1 MTRGTIRNG
10 LHHLAWILWLAWRT
24 TGAWQ
29 VFPKPPG
36 RRIFVNG
43 RQLLPGEKVWE
54 AMARETHEERE
65 GKEAPAGAEKERKS
79 LCV

>member
-1 MTRGTIRNG
+1 MEEMYSRLRHMMWRIWT
-10 LHHLAWILWLAWRT
+10 AWRAH
-24 TGAWQ
+24 GGW
-29 VFPKPPG
+29 PGNPRPPG

>member
-1 MTRGTIRNG
+1 MRIRTCLQHLVRG
-10 LHHLAWILWLAWRT
+10 LW
-24 TGAWQ
+24 GAWERT
-29 VFPKPPG
+29 VARPGNLKPPA

-54 AMARETHEERE
+54 AMTRGTHEERE
-65 GKEAPAGAEKERKS
+65 GQEAPVGTEKERKR